1 MKILSIMAISG
12 LTILPATV
20 TACSNK
26 KTIFTGWTA
35 NN

>member
-1 MKILSIMAISG
+1 MKILSIMAILG
-12 LTILPATV
+12 LTILPV

-26 KTIFTGWTA
+26 KTIFTDWTA